1 MDMKTK
7 AAAYTAATMVIGL
20 GFMSLVVINPES
32 AFYVASA
39 LLIAMMTYLI
49 YTSFLMRERRKQL
62 DREYEEAK
70 KKRDEQWEKLMGKPG
85 RGEPK

>member
-32 AFYVASA
+32 AFYVACT
-39 LLIAMMTYLI
+39 LLVIMMTYLI
-49 YTSFLMRERRKQL
+49 YSGFLMRERRKQI

-70 KKRDEQWEKLMGKPG
+70 KKRDEHWEKLMGRSG
-85 RGEPK
+85 SGGQA